1 MGDDISDIAALETC
15 IGKTPG
21 PMHLKVIDH
30 LDAGAV
36 RWLAATPLI
45 FIGFGTPGNIGVT
58 LGGGPPGFAEAAGPA
73 RLRIPKRYIDSPE
86 AIARGD
92 GFGALCL
99 IPTVGESLRLNGR
112 VAAITD
118 DAITIDIAECY
129 IHCAKALIRSDFWKA
144 DPSAE
149 IASDPAEFLAASRF
163 IALASMDAGGHAD
176 MSPKGD
182 PAGATI
188 RLENGVAHFAERPG
202 NRRADSFRNI
212 LTQPQIAVA
221 ALIPGCTRIALLHG
235 AARLTQDPKLRGIF
249 AVRDKS
255 PQLVT
260 CLDPRHID
268 IIDSPALQ
276 RAGVWPAR
284 APESAIDPAA
294 VLVGHV
300 KLSKERGLQAS
311 LVRAATSL
319 PGLMQKGL
327 DRDYKTNLY

>member
-1 MGDDISDIAALETC
+1 MGDDIADIAALETC

-86 AIARGD
+86 AIVRGD

-176 MSPKGD
+176 MSPRVTR
-182 PAGATI
+182 PA
-188 RLENGVAHFAERPG
+188 RPFALRTG
-202 NRRADSFRNI
+202 LLISLSGQA
-212 LTQPQIAVA
+212 IAV
-221 ALIPGCTRIALLHG
+221 PT
-235 AARLTQDPKLRGIF
+235 
-249 AVRDKS
+249 
-255 PQLVT
+255 
-260 CLDPRHID
+260 
-268 IIDSPALQ
+268 
-276 RAGVWPAR
+276 
-284 APESAIDPAA
+284 
-294 VLVGHV
+294 
-300 KLSKERGLQAS
+300 AS
-311 LVRAATSL
+311 ATS
-319 PGLMQKGL
+319 
-327 DRDYKTNLY
+327 